1 MRSAVSIGVSMSS
14 RIPNQIREAPIL
26 KNGTDKSPLSTG
38 EQVMPTGR
46 SLPEIP
52 LYGPT
57 GDRSSSFAASASSD
71 YGACACRF
79 SPARDVD
86 CAPSWRS
93 SQRTETSY
101 SHISYITT
109 RPERGFMRTV
119 SGRIFSMAALL
130 AGLTQDTALTT
141 NLFDVYIQYKKDTR
155 DIVSWLL
162 SHHPTKG
169 AGVRKRISVRDL
181 IAIAECICAEA
192 MDMPEVIAFQFRQA
206 ITARNYLS
214 KAFRRVSK
222 ADGEPSSTENHEFFT
237 SRYGLPIRC
246 TLGQC
251 ANLQLL

>member
-1 MRSAVSIGVSMSS
+1 
-14 RIPNQIREAPIL
+14 
-26 KNGTDKSPLSTG
+26 
-38 EQVMPTGR
+38 
-46 SLPEIP
+46 
-52 LYGPT
+52 
-57 GDRSSSFAASASSD
+57 
-71 YGACACRF
+71 
-79 SPARDVD
+79 
-86 CAPSWRS
+86 
-93 SQRTETSY
+93 
-101 SHISYITT
+101 
-109 RPERGFMRTV
+109 MRTV

-237 SRYGLPIRC
+237 SRCGLPIRC
-246 TLGQC
+246 ALGQC
-251 ANLQLL
+251 AHLQLL